1 MSNYLSQITYNFKKA
16 RKELE
21 EALKIIESDDSAG
34 RGNKVN
40 VLQSLNI
47 TDEMAEVFRQKP
59 VFIFQTMDVR
69 ILQINNQIQ
78 NALRALDKI
87 DSASLRAIGTKEG
100 EIIDV
105 GK

>member
-1 MSNYLSQITYNFKKA
+1 MPNYLSQITYNFKKA

-21 EALKIIESDDSAG
+21 EALKIIESDDSLG
-34 RGNKVN
+34 RGNKIN

-47 TDEMAEVFRQKP
+47 TDEMAEVFREKP
-59 VFIFQTMDVR
+59 VFIIQTMDVR

-87 DSASLRAIGTKEG
+87 DSYALKVIGIREG
-100 EIIDV
+100 ELINV
-105 GK
+105 EK